1 MTSKGISVAIG
12 FFLIVM
18 TVLGLSWLSVAM
30 WGEKSEA
37 GVSIAELHYQDGMTV
52 IEFGQAN
59 GLERRTLKGL
69 FGLTSPADLQRP
81 LSDFVADTAS
91 LADSLHDAQVLQSEN
106 KRKNW
111 QKIAIKFSLWFA
123 FLGLMFWVLRTRRI
137 TAQRRRWFYLF
148 ALLLFGVVLGAD
160 PSPMGTVKDAIA
172 LYGAEGVIF
181 PPRLIALG
189 AFILMVVLANKFI
202 CGWGCQFGA
211 LQDFL
216 FRLNR
221 NSKDR
226 KGLLPQ
232 YKPPFWFSNSV
243 RIVFFAVFTALA
255 FIAAVDLIE
264 PIDPFKVFKPMY
276 LGITGAV
283 FLAALLVASLFVY
296 RPWCH
301 FFCPFGL
308 VGWVFEKVS
317 LGKIVVDY
325 ARCKDGCV
333 VCEKACPS
341 DCMEAILKQQRTIPD
356 CFACA
361 TCLEACPTQAIS
373 FHLGKRTKPTEGK
386 FLNKDRD

>member
-1 MTSKGISVAIG
+1 MNKGISIAMG
-12 FFLIVM
+12 FTLIVVA
-18 TVLGLSWLSVAM
+18 VLGLSWLSVAL
-30 WGEKSEA
+30 WSEQGEKVAPITEIQYRDDMSVA
-37 GVSIAELHYQDGMTV
+37 
-52 IEFGQAN
+52 EFGQVN
-59 GLERRTLKGL
+59 GLERRALKKL
-69 FGLTSPADLQRP
+69 FGLSSPVDLQRP
-81 LSDFVADTAS
+81 LMDFVTDPAS
-91 LADSLHDAQVLQSEN
+91 LRDSLHDAQVLQSEDE
-106 KRKNW
+106 RKNW
-111 QKIAIKFSLWFA
+111 VKIAIKFSLWFA
-123 FLGLMFWVLRTRRI
+123 FLGSIFWVLRTRRI
-137 TAQRRRWFYLF
+137 TARRRRLFYLF

-189 AFILMVVLANKFI
+189 VFILMVVLANKFI

-211 LQDFL
+211 LQDFI

-243 RIVFFAVFTALA
+243 RIVFFAVFTAVA
-255 FIAAVDLIE
+255 FMAAVDLIE

-283 FLAALLVASLFVY
+283 FLAALLIASLFVY

-308 VGWVFEKVS
+308 VGWLFEKVS
-317 LGKIVVDY
+317 LGKIAVDY

-361 TCLEACPTQAIS
+361 TCLEACPTQAIH
-373 FHLGKRTKPTEGK
+373 FHVGKRNQPPEGK
-386 FLNKDRD
+386 FSEKKR

>member
-1 MTSKGISVAIG
+1 MTSKAILVAAR
-12 FFLIVM
+12 FTLIVVA
-18 TVLGLSWLSVAM
+18 VLGLSWLSVAM
-30 WGEKSEA
+30 WSETGEKEQPA
-37 GVSIAELHYQDGMTV
+37 AEIQYHNGMTV
-52 IEFGQAN
+52 TEFGQAN
-59 GLERRTLKGL
+59 GLERRALKELLGL
-69 FGLTSPADLQRP
+69 HSTADLQRP
-81 LSDFVADTAS
+81 LTDFAPNPEQ
-91 LADSLHDAQVLQSEN
+91 LAESLHDSRVVQGESE
-106 KRKNW
+106 RKNW
-111 QKIAIKFSLWFA
+111 GKIAVKFSFWFI
-123 FLGLMFWVLRTRRI
+123 FLGFMFWILRTRRI
-137 TAQRRRWFYLF
+137 NARNRRWFYLF
-148 ALLLFGVVLGAD
+148 ALVLFGVMLGAD

-181 PPRLIALG
+181 PPRIVALG

-232 YKPPFWFSNSV
+232 FKPPFWFSNSV
-243 RIVFFAVFTALA
+243 RIVFFAVFTAVA
-255 FIAAVDLIE
+255 FMAAIDLIE

-283 FLAALLVASLFVY
+283 FLAALLIASLFIY

-308 VGWVFEKVS
+308 VGWLFEKVS
-317 LGKIVVDY
+317 IGKISVDY

-361 TCLEACPTQAIS
+361 TCLEACPTQAITFKVGRRS
-373 FHLGKRTKPTEGK
+373 RPPVRK
-386 FLNKDRD
+386 FGD